1 MDERELALR
10 KTVPIKLGANYM
22 PDGFPLK
29 DIRTIPFRSLLRLS
43 QLPPLPNF
51 FSVDQDVGGIA
62 DNEMFGNDQ
71 YGDCVKAEFAHGL
84 LRFERFEQGT
94 QPQILASEVVAEYL
108 RETGGGDTGL
118 NELIALKDWRNHGL
132 TFGGKLYKIHAFSSV
147 DVQDLTQVRYCIY
160 LIRGIF
166 FTMQVYQ
173 TDIDQFRNGEVWHLT
188 GNNGAFRGGHG
199 LYGYL
204 YNVGSTPQQ
213 INLSDNY
220 RRINLVSPS
229 SVTSM
234 NIPAPTTTLTY
245 TDDIF
250 ELMTW
255 GFRQQMTTEFW
266 KSRVMESYGVIDQV
280 DPWLGNNSPLD
291 MDKLDAELQQITGH
305 PDTNGG
311 SGCFPFPKVIASI
324 KRRLR

>member
-1 MDERELALR
+1 MTNEELELR
-10 KTVPIKLGANYM
+10 RTVPINFGANYM
-22 PDGFPLK
+22 SDGFPLK
-29 DIRTIPFRSLLRLS
+29 DIRTIPFRSFLRLE

-51 FSVDQDVGGIA
+51 FSVDQDVGGIV
-62 DNEMFGNDQ
+62 DNEMFGNDE

-84 LRFERFEQGT
+84 LRFEKFEAGA
-94 QPQILASEVVAEYL
+94 QPQILTSEVVAEYL
-108 RETGGGDTGL
+108 RETGGHDTGL
-118 NELIALKDWRNHGL
+118 NELTALKDWRNHGL
-132 TFGGKLYKIHAFSSV
+132 NFGGKLYKIHAFSSV

-173 TDIDQFRNGEVWHLT
+173 TDVDQFRNGEVWRLT
-188 GNNGAFRGGHG
+188 GNNGMYRGGHG

-204 YNVGSTPQQ
+204 YNVGSAPQQ

-234 NIPAPTTTLTY
+234 NIPAPTLTY
-245 TDDIF
+245 ADDIF

-266 KSRVMESYGVIDQV
+266 KSRVMEAYGVIDQV
-280 DPWLGNNSPLD
+280 DPWIGGNSPLD
-291 MDKLDAELQQITGH
+291 MEKVEAELQQITGH
-305 PDTNGG
+305 PSNGNTP
-311 SGCFPFPKVIASI
+311 GCAPFSKIITGFVR
-324 KRRLR
+324 KK